1 MKLSTDHYIYTGSV
15 RHRRYT
21 PFESE
26 FSYPIFMLYLDIN
39 DLENVINKSI
49 FWNIN
54 KPAIVSFNR
63 KDFHGNENID
73 LDIAVRNTV
82 EEKAG
87 IRPEG
92 KIRILAHLRY
102 FGYCFNPVTFYYCF
116 NSSDDS
122 VDYILAEVTNT
133 PWKERHAYVLSSSKD
148 SKNSKIRSNMKKK
161 LHVSPFWDMNH
172 MYEWVF
178 SSPQKKLNVFMKN
191 FKDGEHVFDATLN
204 MDRMQMNKRN
214 LLKSVFRFPFMT
226 LKVVFWI
233 HFQAFILWLRG
244 ATFYTHPSKVNN

>member
-1 MKLSTDHYIYTGSV
+1 MKLSTDHYIYTGTV

-26 FSYPIFMLYLDIN
+26 FSYPVFMLYLDIN

-54 KPAIVSFNR
+54 KPAVVSFNR
-63 KDFHGNENID
+63 KDFHGTEEVD
-73 LDIAVRNTV
+73 LDTAVRNTV
-82 EEKAG
+82 ENKVG
-87 IRPEG
+87 SRPEG
-92 KIRILAHLRY
+92 KIRMLAHLRY

-116 NSSDDS
+116 NRNDDS

-133 PWKERHAYVLSSSKD
+133 PWKERHAYVLSSSQESNK
-148 SKNSKIRSNMKKK
+148 SEIRLSMKKE
-161 LHVSPFWDMNH
+161 LHVSPFWGMDH
-172 MYEWVF
+172 MYDWVF
-178 SSPQKKLNVFMKN
+178 SSPKDKLNVFMKN
-191 FKDGEHVFDATLN
+191 FKDGKHVFDASLS
-204 MDRMQMNKRN
+204 MDRTEMTKRN

-226 LKVVFWI
+226 IKVVFWI

-244 ATFYTHPSKVNN
+244 ATFYTHPSKIKN

>member
-1 MKLSTDHYIYTGSV
+1 MKLSTDHYIYTGTV

-26 FSYPIFMLYLDIN
+26 FSYPVFMLYLDIN

-54 KPAIVSFNR
+54 KPAVVSFNR
-63 KDFHGNENID
+63 RDFHGKKDVD
-73 LDIAVRNTV
+73 LDTAVRNTIENRV
-82 EEKAG
+82 G
-87 IRPEG
+87 NRPEG
-92 KIRILAHLRY
+92 KIRMLAHLRY

-116 NSSDDS
+116 NRNDDS

-133 PWKERHAYVLSSSKD
+133 PWKERHAYVLSSLQESNK
-148 SKNSKIRSNMKKK
+148 SEIRLSMKKE
-161 LHVSPFWDMNH
+161 LHVSPFWDMDH
-172 MYEWVF
+172 MYDWVF
-178 SSPQKKLNVFMKN
+178 SSPQDKLNVFMKN
-191 FKDGEHVFDATLN
+191 FKDGNHVFDAKLS
-204 MDRMQMNKRN
+204 MDRTEMTKRN

-226 LKVVFWI
+226 IKVVFWI

-244 ATFYTHPSKVNN
+244 ATFYTHPSKIKN

>member
-1 MKLSTDHYIYTGSV
+1 MKLSTDHYIYTGTV

-26 FSYPIFMLYLDIN
+26 FSYPVFMLYLDIN

-54 KPAIVSFNR
+54 KPAVVSFNR
-63 KDFHGNENID
+63 RDFHGAEEVD
-73 LDIAVRNTV
+73 LDTAVRNTV
-82 EEKAG
+82 ENRVG

-92 KIRILAHLRY
+92 KIRMLAHLRY

-116 NSSDDS
+116 NRNDDS

-133 PWKERHAYVLSSSKD
+133 PWKERHAYVLSSSQESNK
-148 SKNSKIRSNMKKK
+148 SEIRLSMKKE
-161 LHVSPFWDMNH
+161 LHVSPFWDMDH
-172 MYEWVF
+172 MYDWVF
-178 SSPQKKLNVFMKN
+178 SSPQDKLNVFMKN
-191 FKDGEHVFDATLN
+191 FKDGKHVFDASLS
-204 MDRMQMNKRN
+204 MDRTEMTKRN

-226 LKVVFWI
+226 IKVVFWI

-244 ATFYTHPSKVNN
+244 ATFYTHPSKIKN

>member
-1 MKLSTDHYIYTGSV
+1 MKLSTDHYIYTGTV

-26 FSYPIFMLYLDIN
+26 FSYPVFMLYLDIN

-54 KPAIVSFNR
+54 KPAVVSFNR
-63 KDFHGNENID
+63 RDFHGAEEID
-73 LDIAVRNTV
+73 LDTAVRTTV
-82 EEKAG
+82 ENRVG

-92 KIRILAHLRY
+92 KIRMLAHLRY

-116 NSSDDS
+116 NRNDDS

-133 PWKERHAYVLSSSKD
+133 PWKERHAYVLSSSQESNK
-148 SKNSKIRSNMKKK
+148 SEIRLSMKIE
-161 LHVSPFWDMNH
+161 LHVSPFWDMDH
-172 MYEWVF
+172 MYDWVF
-178 SSPQKKLNVFMKN
+178 SSPKDKLNVFMKN
-191 FKDGEHVFDATLN
+191 FKDGKHVFDANLS
-204 MDRMQMNKRN
+204 MDRTEMTKRN

-226 LKVVFWI
+226 IKVVFWI

-244 ATFYTHPSKVNN
+244 ATFYTHPSKIKN